1 MLGDGALETEEG
13 DRAGV
18 EYLFVLTNLTGL
30 GFPGKWNQGPQVVD
44 DPGLKEDEGEHTEED
59 KEASS

>member
-1 MLGDGALETEEG
+1 MSLPFAVAFL
-13 DRAGV
+13 
-18 EYLFVLTNLTGL
+18 NL
-30 GFPGKWNQGPQVVD
+30 GFPGNRNQGPQVVD

>member
-1 MLGDGALETEEG
+1 MLGDGPLEIEEG
-13 DRAGV
+13 DRADV

-30 GFPGKWNQGPQVVD
+30 GFPGKRNQGPQVVD